1 MTEAEADLVA
11 SAALVTVTVTVVL
24 ALTAG
29 AVKSP
34 ELEIDPA
41 VADQVTAVLVE
52 PVTVAE
58 NCWVPTEAT
67 EALFGD
73 IETATGEGEVPTTET
88 WNVWF
93 VNPSHVFWSIVASE
107 AVDAPTTSIQP
118 LATFPDRIV

>member
-1 MTEAEADLVA
+1 LVA

-24 ALTAG
+24 VLTAG

>member
-1 MTEAEADLVA
+1 M
-11 SAALVTVTVTVVL
+11 
-24 ALTAG
+24 
-29 AVKSP
+29 
-34 ELEIDPA
+34 
-41 VADQVTAVLVE
+41 ADQVTAVLVE